1 LAPASATLLLLRATL
16 STALRFLHRFVVN
29 ELESLI
35 FLGFFKVKDGSSRSR
50 FAVLS
55 CRRKKRE
62 REKRVINKPL
72 LMVMRI

>member
-1 LAPASATLLLLRATL
+1 
-16 STALRFLHRFVVN
+16 LRFLHRFVVN

-55 CRRKKRE
+55 CRRKKKERE
-62 REKRVINKPL
+62 RKE
-72 LMVMRI
+72 